1 MMKKLLSSAFALIAL
16 TAMCGMVCAD
26 TLDGGALSS
35 PEAPQTTG
43 AAQVSDSAKEI
54 PEIQDGLKA
63 LQNNDV
69 EGALKK
75 FEEARKTHPEFSPAE
90 LMLAKLAL
98 QINPQNNGPAARMLI
113 ERCVKNNPTDPEAY
127 IFLGDYNLGNGSVT
141 EADLLFRNAGV
152 LLKNFQGNAQR
163 KSAMIRQFN
172 AGMAM
177 VLERRGQF
185 ENAKAYMESYLKS
198 DPKNV
203 GAMQQLARIYL
214 NMEKPDEAI
223 AQLTKAKEIEKNILT
238 PEAIVA
244 MFYQQKGEKNMAA
257 TYMTKALE
265 KAPRDLNT
273 RLAAAQWSQMINNI
287 KQAVSQADAALQIDP
302 KSEAA
307 MLLRGNFA
315 LIQKDYAKA
324 IELYNKILANSPSN
338 FAATNNIA
346 LALCETGKAE
356 DLKRAVEYAGVNAQR
371 FGRQPETF
379 STLGYVLYKNNAIDD
394 SLKAL
399 QQSLQLSGG
408 RMSPDTA
415 YYLCAA
421 LVAKGA
427 DEGVKQAKEI
437 LTKTLEATP
446 TFNMR
451 PEAEALK
458 AKLDKK

>member
-1 MMKKLLSSAFALIAL
+1 MMKKLIGSAFALIAL

-26 TLDGGALSS
+26 TLDGGALMS

-43 AAQVSDSAKEI
+43 AAHVSEGTQSI

-63 LQNNDV
+63 LQNNDI
-69 EGALKK
+69 EGALAK
-75 FEEARKTHPEFSPAE
+75 FEAARKSHPEFSPSE

-98 QINPQNNGPAARMLI
+98 QINPQNNGPAARTLI
-113 ERCVKNNPTDPEAY
+113 ERCVKNNPTDPEAF
-127 IFLGDYNLGNGSVT
+127 IFLGDYNLSNGSIT
-141 EADLLFRNAGV
+141 EADLLFRQAGI

-177 VLERRGQF
+177 ILERRGQF
-185 ENAKAYMESYLKS
+185 EQAKAYLESFLKS

-203 GAMQQLARIYL
+203 AAMQQLARIYL
-214 NMEKPDEAI
+214 NMDKIDDAI
-223 AQLTKAKEIEKNILT
+223 AALTKAKAVEKNILT

-257 TYMTKALE
+257 TYMAKARE
-265 KAPRDLNT
+265 KAPRDLST
-273 RLAAAQWSQMINNI
+273 RLAAAQWLQMNNNI
-287 KQAVSQADAALQIDP
+287 NQAISEADAALGIDS

-315 LIQKDYAKA
+315 LIKKDYAKA
-324 IELYNKILANSPSN
+324 IEMYNKILANSPSN

-346 LALCETGKAE
+346 LALCETGNKD

-379 STLGYVLYKNNAIDD
+379 STLGYVLLKNGNVDD

-415 YYLCAA
+415 YYLSAA
-421 LVAKGA
+421 LVARGNPE
-427 DEGVKQAKEI
+427 DIKQAKEI
-437 LTKTLEATP
+437 LTKTLDATP

-451 PEAEALK
+451 QEAEELK
-458 AKLDKK
+458 AEQDKK

>member
-1 MMKKLLSSAFALIAL
+1 MMKKLLNSAFALVAL
-16 TAMCGMVCAD
+16 TAMCGFVSAD

-35 PEAPQTTG
+35 PDTPQSTG
-43 AAQVSDSAKEI
+43 VAQVSDGAQNI

-63 LQNNDV
+63 LQNNDI

-98 QINPQNNGPAARMLI
+98 QINPQNNGPAARLLI

-141 EADLLFRNAGV
+141 EADLLFIRAGT

-177 VLERRGQF
+177 VLERRGNF
-185 ENAKAYMESYLKS
+185 EQAKSYMESYLKS

-203 GAMQQLARIYL
+203 GAMQQLARINL
-214 NMEKPDEAI
+214 NMDKIDDAI
-223 AQLTKAKEIEKNILT
+223 AMLNRAKEIDKNILT

-257 TYMTKALE
+257 TYMAKALQ
-265 KAPRDLNT
+265 KAPNDLNT
-273 RLAAAQWSQMINNI
+273 LLAAAQWFQMNNNI
-287 KQAVSQADAALQIDP
+287 TQAITHADNALRIDP

-315 LIQKDYAKA
+315 LIKKDYAKA
-324 IELYNKILANSPSN
+324 IEMYNKILTNSPSN

-346 LALCETGKAE
+346 LALCETKKPE

-371 FGRQPETF
+371 FSRQPETF
-379 STLGYVLYKNNAIDD
+379 STLGYVLLKNGNVDE
-394 SLKAL
+394 SLKYI

-421 LVAKGA
+421 LNAKGNP
-427 DEGVKQAKEI
+427 DGIKQAKEI
-437 LTKTLEATP
+437 LSKTLEATP
-446 TFNMR
+446 SFNMR
-451 PEAEALK
+451 PEAEKLK
-458 AKLDKK
+458 AEMDKK